1 MNLAFPRLSANFI
14 RNSLYLLAF
23 FVQLFTIASSPGRL
37 SYFTITFTLA
47 RWISVYIYHV
57 WVLNRFLP
65 TRKYVAI
72 LAGTLLAGL
81 SFIAVRYSLEEIISP
96 LLFNAR
102 NYADGTTLAYYIQDN
117 LYFALPTIGLGW
129 LVKLVEDWFTYQIE
143 RSSLVSE
150 RNTAE
155 LAFLKS
161 QVNPHFLFN
170 TLNNIYALA
179 YTKSPEAPEAILKLS
194 GLMRYMLYESSSP
207 DGQSQ
212 KVALSKEVK
221 YLTNLIDLEKI
232 RVANAQV
239 HVQTEGNLDLY
250 RIEPLLLITF
260 VENAFK
266 HGDLTNASQ
275 PLTILLSVKQGQLTF
290 ITKNKKSQRQK
301 DAVGGIGLQNV
312 QRRLALLYPNRHT
325 LQINDENGSY
335 VCHLTIQL

>member
-1 MNLAFPRLSANFI
+1 MNITFPRLSAAFI
-14 RNSLYLLAF
+14 RNSLYVLAF
-23 FVQLFTIASSPGRL
+23 FVQLFTMASSPEGL
-37 SYFTITFTLA
+37 SYFTITFTLS
-47 RWISVYIYHV
+47 RWTSIYLYH
-57 WVLNRFLP
+57 WILNQFLP
-65 TRKYVAI
+65 SRKYLML
-72 LAGTLLAGL
+72 LAGTVAAGF
-81 SFIAVRYSLEEIISP
+81 SFIVIRYSLEEIITP
-96 LLFNAR
+96 LLFHAR
-102 NYADGTTLAYYIQDN
+102 NYTEDTTLTYYLHDN
-117 LYFALPTIGLGW
+117 MYFALPTIGLGW
-129 LVKLVEDWFTYQIE
+129 LIKLVEDWFMYQTE

-155 LAFLKS
+155 MAFLKS

-179 YTKSPEAPEAILKLS
+179 YTKSPEAPGAILKLS
-194 GLMRYMLYESSSP
+194 ELMRYMLYESNSP
-207 DGQSQ
+207 DGRSQ

-250 RIEPLLLITF
+250 RIEPLLLISF

-266 HGDLTNASQ
+266 HGDLSDAGQ
-275 PLTILLSVKQGQLTF
+275 PLTILLSVKQGELTF

-312 QRRLALLYPNRHT
+312 QRRLALLYPNQHT
-325 LQINDENGSY
+325 LNVHDENGAY